1 MRRHRQTRRKSNLYL
16 VSLHIH
22 VHVCP
27 DSSLTTQHSLHPS
40 VFFTHQDAEWK
51 WGPDEINSFTRLKEV
66 LADSS
71 RMVYFDPRKQ
81 TDIIVDASPVG
92 LGAMLCQD
100 GKIVSYGSRTLSD
113 VESRYSQTERE
124 MLGAVWGVEHFHLYV
139 YGAKFRILTD
149 HKPLL
154 GIVKSYRQTSPRIDR
169 WRLRLMPYSYELVY
183 KPGKDDENPAD
194 YISRHPVHKPPKTS
208 VAEEYVHYICN
219 NAVPK
224 AMTASKLL

>member
-1 MRRHRQTRRKSNLYL
+1 LQDARICPNDIIVYGKDKLEHDRNLKAVLDRLQSNNAKLNKDKCNFAQSKVRFYGHIFSKDGLAPDPKKIDALINAPPPTNQKEVKSLLGLASYMSRFIPNYAT
-16 VSLHIH
+16 
-22 VHVCP
+22 
-27 DSSLTTQHSLHPS
+27 LTAPLRIL
-40 VFFTHQDAEWK
+40 THQDAEWK
-51 WGPDEINSFTRLKEV
+51 WGPDEINSFTKLKEV

-100 GKIVSYGSRTLSD
+100 GKVLSYGSRTLSD

-149 HKPLL
+149 
-154 GIVKSYRQTSPRIDR
+154 Q
-169 WRLRLMPYSYELVY
+169 
-183 KPGKDDENPAD
+183 
-194 YISRHPVHKPPKTS
+194 
-208 VAEEYVHYICN
+208 
-219 NAVPK
+219 K
-224 AMTASKLL
+224 ATAGYLQKL